1 LKLLITAEFDER
13 FLVELR
19 KYYDIEYLSWR
30 RTGKIYLDPLEFA
43 QKLKDSGAEA
53 VVVEP
58 DVVDEYVLDNC
69 DLKVICSCRSNPN
82 NISIDYATKKG
93 IPVIHSPARNADSVA
108 DLTLGLIISLLRK
121 VAVADRDLHAG
132 KVKVEDDSSMVEAY
146 NRYTGREL
154 SSLTYGIIG
163 FGAVGYRVAVRLHG
177 GFGANKILYYDPYLE
192 ESDPR
197 LKEVGA
203 RPAALGSLMAESDVV
218 TLHAKATDENFRM
231 ITREGFAL
239 MKPSSIFVNTARS
252 SLIDEDALFD
262 LLKGRCIAGAA
273 LDVSE
278 EEPID
283 SSNRFLELDNALVT
297 PHVGGSTTDVIG
309 RQSAVVTEELIRFAK
324 GERPIRLANPELYG
338 GA

>member
-13 FLVELR
+13 YLAELR

-30 RTGKIYLDPLEFA
+30 RTGKIYLDSMEFA
-43 QKLKDSGAEA
+43 QKLKESGAEA

-69 DLKVICSCRSNPN
+69 NLKVICSCRSNPN

-108 DLTLGLIISLLRK
+108 DLTIGLMISLLRK
-121 VAVADRDLHAG
+121 VAFADRDLHAG
-132 KVKVEDDSSMVEAY
+132 KVRVEDDRSMVETY

-163 FGAVGYRVAVRLHG
+163 LGAVGYRVALRLHS
-177 GFGANKILYYDPYLE
+177 GFGAKNLLYYDPYLK
-192 ESDPR
+192 ESDSR

-203 RPAALGSLMAESDVV
+203 RSATLDSLMAESDVV

-231 ITREGFAL
+231 ITKESFAL
-239 MKPSSIFVNTARS
+239 MKPTSIFVNTARS

-262 LLKGRCIAGAA
+262 VLKGRRIAGAA

-278 EEPID
+278 QEPID

-297 PHVGGSTTDVIG
+297 PHIGGSTLDVIE
-309 RQSAVVTEELIRFAK
+309 RQSAAVAQELIRFAR
-324 GERPIRLANPELYG
+324 GERPIHLANPEIYG
-338 GA
+338 GV

>member
-1 LKLLITAEFDER
+1 MKLLITAEIDEKH
-13 FLVELR
+13 LAELR
-19 KYYDIEYLSWR
+19 QYYDVEYLSWR
-30 RTGKIYLDPLEFA
+30 RTGKIYLDAVEFA

-58 DVVDEYVLDNC
+58 DVVDEYVLDSCN
-69 DLKVICSCRSNPN
+69 LKVICSCRSNPN

-108 DLTLGLIISLLRK
+108 DLTIGLIISLLRK
-121 VAVADRDLHAG
+121 VAFADRDLHAG
-132 KVKVEDDSSMVEAY
+132 RVRVDDDRSMVEVY

-154 SSLTYGIIG
+154 SSLTYGIVG
-163 FGAVGYRVAVRLHG
+163 FGAVGYRVAARLHG
-177 GFGANKILYYDPYLE
+177 GFGARSILYYDPYLE

-203 RPAALGSLMAESDVV
+203 RPATLDSLMAESDVV
-218 TLHAKATDENFRM
+218 TLHAKASDENFRM
-231 ITREGFAL
+231 ITREHLAL
-239 MKPSSIFVNTARS
+239 MKPSSVLVNTARS

-262 LLKGRCIAGAA
+262 LLKQRRIGAAA

-278 EEPID
+278 SEPID
-283 SSNRFLELDNALVT
+283 SSNPFLQLDNALLT
-297 PHVGGSTTDVIG
+297 PHVGGSTIDVVE
-309 RQSAVVTEELIRFAK
+309 RQSAVVAEELIRFAK
-324 GERPIRLANPELYG
+324 GERPIHLANPEVYG